1 MRLAWFFN
9 PKKKKNPPELEV
21 HSNSYIFDIPTTTKE
36 YTSYILREIHQ
47 ILFSILHLF
56 WWGPHLI
63 SIMDYV
69 VATIKSL
76 ASGII
81 IMSDDSSSSQSTATT
96 TATQKNALISI
107 FALTGIYF
115 LLSKVLSFVRLIFSL
130 FIIPGK
136 PVRPS
141 LPSSFFSFSSKQL
154 SKSPFFVFIPF
165 FKIIIIIYPF
175 LLN

>member
-1 MRLAWFFN
+1 M
-9 PKKKKNPPELEV
+9 

-47 ILFSILHLF
+47 IIFSISHLF

-96 TATQKNALISI
+96 TTTQKNALISI

-154 SKSPFFVFIPF
+154 SKSPFFVFIHFFLNYNNNLPF
-165 FKIIIIIYPF
+165 FAK
-175 LLN
+175 LTHKNL